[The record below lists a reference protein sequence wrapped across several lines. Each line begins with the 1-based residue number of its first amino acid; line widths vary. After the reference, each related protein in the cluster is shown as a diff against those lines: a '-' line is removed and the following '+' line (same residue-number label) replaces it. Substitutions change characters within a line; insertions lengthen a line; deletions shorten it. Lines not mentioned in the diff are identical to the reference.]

1 MAASTPSVSPA
12 LTRRGAITLAAAA
25 TTVALAAPAS
35 AHDRRDDDDHHGHGR
50 LPDTV
55 ALPNGL
61 RPEGIT
67 SGPGTTFYVGS
78 VSDGRIVTGDLRRGA
93 TRVLLAAATGRSLR
107 GLFRDRRTGLVWAV
121 GSLGADAH
129 VWAVDG
135 RTGAVVADVLVPG
148 GAFLNDLV
156 VTERAVWFTDS
167 RVDRLGRIALT
178 HRGRPTGD
186 APTFV
191 TLGGDWPGFDG
202 TNIAANGIRQL
213 PDGSLVLNH
222 SSAGGLWQVDPRT
235 GVAREIAVGGGPRPV
250 SGDGLVLVGNTLY
263 DVRGNGAN
271 AVSVFRLRR
280 RHDRWV
286 ATAQGTLTDPTLDVP
301 STATFAAGSLW
312 AVNARFGN
320 PTPDT
325 ASYWITRLETH

>member
-1 MAASTPSVSPA
+1 MAASNHTVNDHA

-25 TTVALAAPAS
+25 TTAAVAGPAY
-35 AHDRRDDDDHHGHGR
+35 ADDGRHGHRG

-55 ALPNGL
+55 ALPDGI

-78 VSDGRIVTGDLRRGA
+78 VSDGRIVTGDLRGGP

-107 GLFRDRRTGLVWAV
+107 GLYFDRRTGLVWAV
-121 GSLGADAH
+121 GSLGAESH

-148 GAFLNDLV
+148 GGFLNDLV
-156 VTERAVWFTDS
+156 VTEHAVWFTDS
-167 RVDRLGRIALT
+167 SVDRLGRIALNR
-178 HRGRPTGD
+178 RGRPDGS

-191 TLGGDWPGFDG
+191 TLTGDWPATAAG
-202 TNIAANGIRQL
+202 TFGANGIRAL
-213 PDGSLVLNH
+213 SDGSLVLNN
-222 SSAGGLWQVDPRT
+222 STAGGLWQVNPRT
-235 GVAREIAVGGGPRPV
+235 GVTREIVVSGGPRPV